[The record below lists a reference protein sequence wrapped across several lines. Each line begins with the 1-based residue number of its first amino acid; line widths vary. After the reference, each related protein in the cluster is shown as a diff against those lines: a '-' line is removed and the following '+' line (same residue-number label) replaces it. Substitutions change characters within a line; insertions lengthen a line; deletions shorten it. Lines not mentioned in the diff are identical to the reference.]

1 MNIQRHDTKPRMS
14 RAVIHNNTIYLCGQL
29 AGPDHRFGNITDQA
43 NSMLARVD
51 ALLEEVGT
59 DREHLLS
66 ATVYLKTMD
75 DFKTFNDIWDTWV
88 PQGHAP
94 ARACVQAAMAS
105 PELLCEITVVA
116 AVK

>member
-14 RAVIHNNTIYLCGQL
+14 RAVIHNNTIYLCGQVP
-29 AGPDHRFGNITDQA
+29 GPEHRFCTITDQA
-43 NSMLARVD
+43 ESMLARVD
-51 ALLEEVGT
+51 ALLEEVGS

-66 ATVYLKTMD
+66 ATVYLKSMD
-75 DFKTFNDIWDTWV
+75 DFSTFNAVWDSWV

-105 PELLCEITVVA
+105 PELLCEISVVA